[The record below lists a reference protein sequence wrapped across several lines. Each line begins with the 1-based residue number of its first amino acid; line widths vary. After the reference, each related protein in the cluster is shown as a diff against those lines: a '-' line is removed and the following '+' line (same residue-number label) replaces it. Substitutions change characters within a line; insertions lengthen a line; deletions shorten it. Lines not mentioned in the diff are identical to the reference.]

1 MTLVLLKQHGE
12 MVELPDLPK
21 DPVFPL
27 DLEGAAL
34 ASLNHVNL
42 VDQHVEIAM
51 DDIQHLSIL
60 VKEEHLAHHQQQ
72 DAYMLKMEMENMINY
87 VKLKQYADIS
97 LFY

>member
-12 MVELPDLPK
+12 MEELPDLPK
-21 DPVFPL
+21 DPVFPQ

-42 VDQHVEIAM
+42 VDLHVEIAM
-51 DDIQHLSIL
+51 DDIPHLSIL
-60 VKEEHLAHHQQQ
+60 VKEEHLAHHQHA
-72 DAYMLKMEMENMINY
+72 DLLKMEMENMINY
-87 VKLKQYADIS
+87 VKQYADIS